1 MAGSTM
7 PAVLLRG
14 GRVLAQH
21 RKACLP
27 NYKVFDE
34 KRYFAGGHSADASWT
49 STACGS
55 GC

>member
-1 MAGSTM
+1 M
-7 PAVLLRG
+7 PACLLRG

-34 KRYFAGGHSADASWT
+34 KRYFTSGHRRRPWWI
-49 STACGS
+49 STAFGWDC
-55 GC
+55 